1 MKKQTKQKTLVR
13 DQNIQLSH
21 TREINMNTRSV
32 ESKKKYNRTEKHK
45 KSLVPTRY

>member
-1 MKKQTKQKTLVR
+1 MKSKLTRR
-13 DQNIQLSH
+13 DQNIKLSH

-32 ESKKKYNRTEKHK
+32 ESKKKYTRNEKHK